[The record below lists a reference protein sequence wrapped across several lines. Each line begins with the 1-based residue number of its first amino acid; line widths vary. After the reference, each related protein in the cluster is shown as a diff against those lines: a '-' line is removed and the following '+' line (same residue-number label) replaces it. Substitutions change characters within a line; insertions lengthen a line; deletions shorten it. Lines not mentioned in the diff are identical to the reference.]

1 MNAKPDPALMSPL
14 AAYNGEMPPAPA
26 WFTAAVNHPHARHQT
41 EVDATRIEW
50 LVWGEQGKPGLL
62 LVHGGGA
69 HADWWRF
76 IAPFLACGFRVAAPS
91 LSGMGGS
98 GHRLQYSVPQHA
110 RELLAVADAA
120 GLGERFA
127 VAGHSYGGL
136 PSAWLAIHNP
146 DRVSQTILLDSP
158 FTDRFRI
165 NEAERAPHRIQPTL
179 AAALARFRWS
189 PPQPTLNPC
198 IADFIARSS
207 VQQAED
213 GWRWR
218 FDSNLWPRFDFSVK
232 RPQLGDIPGQVDFVG
247 GQYSALAPLFGDVPT
262 QLPPGGRF
270 VELPEAWH
278 HLMADQPL
286 ALVATL
292 RALLAVRF

>member
-1 MNAKPDPALMSPL
+1 MNAKSDPALMSPL
-14 AAYNGEMPPAPA
+14 AAFNGKPPPAPA
-26 WFTAAVNHPHARHQT
+26 WFTAAVDHPYERHQSKV
-41 EVDATRIEW
+41 EGAAIEW
-50 LVWGEQGKPGLL
+50 LAWGERGQPGLL

-76 IAPFLACGFRVAAPS
+76 IAPFLAGSFRVAAPS

-98 GHRLQYSVPQHA
+98 DHRPQYSVPQHA

-127 VAGHSYGGL
+127 VVGHSYGGL
-136 PSAWLAIHNP
+136 PAARLAIHNP
-146 DRVSQTILLDSP
+146 ARVAHSIILDSP

-165 NEAERAPHRIQPTL
+165 NDMERPPHRIQPTL
-179 AAALARFRWS
+179 ADALARFRWA

-198 IADFIARSS
+198 IADFIARCS
-207 VQQAED
+207 VAECSE
-213 GWRWR
+213 GWRWK
-218 FDSNLWPRFDFSVK
+218 FDSNLWPRFDFSVP
-232 RPQLGDIPGQVDFVG
+232 RPQLGDIPGQVDFIG
-247 GQYSALAPLFGDVPT
+247 GQYSALAPLFGDIPA
-262 QLPPGGRF
+262 QLPAGGRF
-270 VELPEAWH
+270 VELPEAHH

-292 RALLAVRF
+292 RALLA